1 MKGLEPPSPP
11 GYRRSTSTYV
21 GLQWHPRE
29 NNSSR
34 LFFSCA
40 KQLIFVHMYARVCV
54 CQIALLSAN
63 MHVLVGMWGSFFKR
77 RDIWLYCVHLSKW
90 SKWFEHWA
98 LEQTGTTELT
108 FAIFYRLSVYWKK
121 DNLAYWTHSPWRAN
135 CYGNEHHTLRELQ
148 CPLSCCSGG
157 WKRIWPTHRHTHVC
171 IHTRTQRVRE
181 EKKGRRLEKREN
193 THFKTP

>member
-1 MKGLEPPSPP
+1 MCLCVPVCPLVCEHACP
-11 GYRRSTSTYV
+11 
-21 GLQWHPRE
+21 
-29 NNSSR
+29 
-34 LFFSCA
+34 C
-40 KQLIFVHMYARVCV
+40 VHV
-54 CQIALLSAN
+54 QEL
-63 MHVLVGMWGSFFKR
+63 FKR

-108 FAIFYRLSVYWKK
+108 FAILYRLSVYWKK

-157 WKRIWPTHRHTHVC
+157 WKRIWPTRTHRHARTH
-171 IHTRTQRVRE
+171 TER
-181 EKKGRRLEKREN
+181 GREKRRKVEEREREQ
-193 THFKTP
+193 THISRPHKPVNKICGADKL